1 MNIESVA
8 QDVRYA
14 VRTLGRSPGF
24 TVVAVL
30 ILALGI
36 GANTAIFSL
45 VSAVLLRPL
54 PLEEPDRVVVLW
66 EDFSSVG
73 GPARVE
79 PAPANYVDWK
89 DRSRSFE
96 DMAALESL
104 SYNLTGEGEPERLAA
119 IRTTAN
125 LFSLLG
131 MQPLLGRT
139 FVPDDEGPNAS
150 PVVVVSQTLWM
161 RRFGGD
167 PDLIG
172 RSINLDGLNR
182 TVIGVVPPDF
192 RFPDR
197 DAVVWVPASF
207 TPEQLARRDAHYLN
221 VVARLA
227 PGTALPQAQAEL
239 TAIAKTLE
247 QEYPASNTGMGA
259 TIAALHEHMARDARP
274 TLFILLR
281 AVGIVLLITCTN
293 VANLLLARGAGR
305 LKELALRKALGA
317 AHGRIVRQLITESA
331 VLAAVSVAIGIVIST
346 LSFGYLARLMP
357 GTFPEGAGPGF
368 DWRVLTFTAGI
379 ALSTVLL
386 FGAGPALAAARLDVN
401 ESLKKS
407 VGQSGTRRKGR
418 MRDALVVGEITLTVV
433 LLVAAGLLLRSYAQI
448 LAVDVGFRPQNL
460 LIAETAL
467 SPNQY
472 GEAATRAAF
481 YERVLERVS
490 ALPGVAGAG
499 YVNFP
504 PLTFKGGRVGVTID
518 GRPAPA
524 PEDFVRYIT
533 SDRAISSEYL
543 KTLGVPLVSGRH
555 FDERDTPSA
564 PPGVIINEAMVRL
577 HWPDG
582 DPIGERLK
590 IGNSQTEAP
599 WFTIVGVVGNVR
611 QMGLDV
617 PAEPEMYFSFN
628 QLPFDAPF
636 LWPRHLVV
644 RTEGQPM
651 ALADAVRN
659 AVWEAD
665 PNQPVSSVRSMSEIF
680 DAELANRNTQLT
692 LVGGFAVLALLVASV
707 GLYGVLSYTVAQ
719 RTSEIGLRMALG
731 AERGNVVGSVLR
743 GALLL
748 AALGIVLGIAFAF
761 GLTRLLSSFLF
772 GVSPTDPATFA
783 AVSAVLLLVT
793 GLASYLPARRAAS
806 VDPVTA
812 LRTE

>member
-274 TLFILLR
+274 TLFILLG

-719 RTSEIGLRMALG
+719 RTPEIGLRMALG

>member
-274 TLFILLR
+274 TLFILLG